1 MREIPIIVLANQK
14 GGVGKTTTASALAD
28 GFRLKGA
35 RVLAIDCDPQGNF
48 SEAQSRL
55 LVSGTASI
63 EDFIEGG
70 HVKADETGQA
80 LVPAF
85 PDLALWGRGER
96 EIDSYLLADAIE
108 RARNDG
114 TENGRWDVCIID
126 THPGLDP
133 ITAQALVAATHI
145 ILPTTPDKYGL
156 EALDQSL
163 GFIEGLVDLNRNSV
177 GENIGVAITMYRT
190 IVSLHNKSAEK
201 IKAVCKER
209 NIKLLGKPI
218 SLQSDIQR
226 AQDEGKSIF
235 EVSTV
240 LHGGILRYS
249 WFVDDVISWINEGY
263 ESR

>member
-1 MREIPIIVLANQK
+1 
-14 GGVGKTTTASALAD
+14 
-28 GFRLKGA
+28 
-35 RVLAIDCDPQGNF
+35 
-48 SEAQSRL
+48 
-55 LVSGTASI
+55 
-63 EDFIEGG
+63 
-70 HVKADETGQA
+70 
-80 LVPAF
+80 
-85 PDLALWGRGER
+85 
-96 EIDSYLLADAIE
+96 
-108 RARNDG
+108 
-114 TENGRWDVCIID
+114 
-126 THPGLDP
+126 
-133 ITAQALVAATHI
+133 
-145 ILPTTPDKYGL
+145 
-156 EALDQSL
+156 
-163 GFIEGLVDLNRNSV
+163 
-177 GENIGVAITMYRT
+177 MYRT